1 MMPLCIARTHDD
13 RQELYAA
20 SGQVLYLI
28 VWVGIPFAGRWNV
41 SEGKRV
47 GGARKDLWVSSTVPL
62 GSLSDLR
69 PRLLVSPLA
78 GLARMGGFSQR
89 LRAGLISGAAPRLI
103 GNCNLVHWGSATSL
117 IGEVPP
123 RSLGKCHLAHWGTA
137 KSFSSWET
145 ANSLIGELPT
155 RSLGN
160 CHLDHREMRTPF
172 IRDCK
177 LPR

>member
-103 GNCNLVHWGSATSL
+103 GNCHLVHWGSATSL

-123 RSLGKCHLAHWGTA
+123 RSLGNCQVVQFMGNCQLAHWG
-137 KSFSSWET
+137 T
-145 ANSLIGELPT
+145 ANSLIGELPP
-155 RSLGN
+155 RS
-160 CHLDHREMRTPF
+160 
-172 IRDCK
+172 
-177 LPR
+177 